1 VCCDER
7 GVGVRG
13 PPRAPVAS
21 GARCR
26 GSCKRLGRAS
36 GIRPLWVPGSMLQ
49 AGGTR
54 GQRRLRV
61 RGIRRRHR
69 LIGYVDRGLPEDA
82 SLSWRS
88 DRSVC
93 SSNQHLPNLYCRA
106 RRECR
111 DFRHGREN
119 PRSFKG
125 AIQWCGPTPRP
136 ELLRHPHDQIAR
148 HPHDQIAGPPAAPLL
163 VILGRDIELAPTTM
177 RLCPYVAR

>member
-1 VCCDER
+1 MCCDER

-125 AIQWCGPTPRP
+125 AIHGVVRHRDPNSSGTRMIRLLGTRMIRSLARQPPRF
-136 ELLRHPHDQIAR
+136 
-148 HPHDQIAGPPAAPLL
+148 
-163 VILGRDIELAPTTM
+163 
-177 RLCPYVAR
+177 